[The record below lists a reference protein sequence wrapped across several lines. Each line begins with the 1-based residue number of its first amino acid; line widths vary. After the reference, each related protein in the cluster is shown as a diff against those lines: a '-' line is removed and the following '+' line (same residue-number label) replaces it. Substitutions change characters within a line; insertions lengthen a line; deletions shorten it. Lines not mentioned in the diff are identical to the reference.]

1 MFSFQ
6 VKCDNNCSIIKKHF
20 ILLLF
25 SISKFIFFLLLSFII
40 YKIYTL
46 VDTKLVWSNLYIKY
60 ILFFAIFV
68 ILNYSFIKFILD
80 VIEYNNNLLIIK
92 NDHIIILKASLILQ
106 DDIEI
111 IDSYRVMKVD
121 AFCRWIVSNIFWYWN
136 LVIEQQKDDVR
147 VFHFIP
153 TPFKV
158 LKILR
163 QQKEKVLNERKKK
176 YIVSDLNNNIELH

>member
-1 MFSFQ
+1 MFSF
-6 VKCDNNCSIIKKHF
+6 KINNDCNCSIIKKHF

-25 SISKFIFFLLLSFII
+25 SILKFIFFLLLSYII
-40 YKIYTL
+40 YYIYIL
-46 VDTKLVWSNLYIKY
+46 MSINIIESNLYIKY
-60 ILFFAIFV
+60 ILFFAIFI
-68 ILNYSFIKFILD
+68 ILNYSFVKFILD
-80 VIEYNNNLLIIK
+80 IIEYNNNLIIIQK
-92 NDHIIILKASLILQ
+92 DHIIILKASLILQ

-121 AFCRWIVSNIFWYWN
+121 AFCHWIIANIIWYWN
-136 LVIEQQKDDVR
+136 LIIEQQKDDVR

-163 QQKEKVLNERKKK
+163 EQKKNVLDERKKK
-176 YIVSDLNNNIELH
+176 YIVSNENNNIELH